1 MYLIFSK
8 LEVGDFHVSY
18 NIHQMYIRIQ
28 AIAATYPNYMSYYKI
43 LVFRDY
49 LMSFV
54 IKEKIVKE
62 GGRNPLGEL

>member
-1 MYLIFSK
+1 MYRIFSK
-8 LEVGDFHVSY
+8 LEVGDFSY
-18 NIHQMYIRIQ
+18 SIHQMYIRIQ

>member
-1 MYLIFSK
+1 MYLIFST
-8 LEVGDFHVSY
+8 LEVGNFSY

-28 AIAATYPNYMSYYKI
+28 AIAATYPNYMSYDKI

>member
-8 LEVGDFHVSY
+8 LEAGDFHGY
-18 NIHQMYIRIQ
+18 RTRYIKCILGYKRLL
-28 AIAATYPNYMSYYKI
+28 PNYMSYYKI

-62 GGRNPLGEL
+62 GGRDPLGEL